1 MTKFPWKIYTRPILL
16 QIAIIATVLSVAGT
30 LAHTSLK
37 KRFTE
42 HLENQLHDIATL
54 LAADPLLEHAP
65 NFCRERVKGTNL
77 RISIIALSG
86 HVLCD
91 SHQEAFLMDNHS
103 NRPEV
108 IAALKF
114 GSGSSIR
121 YSDTIKS
128 DLMYV
133 AMMAQDQSHIVRVA
147 LPLTYLEHALDLL
160 EDVLWVV
167 LITVIFVL
175 SFFAMWTGRRLL
187 HPLAQILHKA
197 QVIMRHASTPQ
208 PTLKANQP
216 STDLPSTPD
225 DSDEFLTS
233 MVGEWAQLEN
243 SLDTIQKNLSE
254 KNAAF
259 AFERREQTAIMSAIS
274 EAIIAVDLRE
284 SVLFFNSRFA
294 IIFGRSIL
302 ERDKTL
308 TEVFRE
314 PKILDLFREVLKSG
328 QIAQLGAYAL
338 SSTDNRF
345 FSIVISPLKN
355 QTEAT
360 YGAVG
365 VFHDVTELKR
375 AEQIRIDFVA
385 NVSHEL
391 RTPLTAIKGYTE
403 TLASDM
409 KQHNGNVPQLWHDF
423 IQVIMR
429 NSDRLMSLINDLL
442 DLSSIEAS
450 DEINKSLIDTKEL
463 TERVIEKLHGAIQEK
478 QHEIAT
484 VFDVPVVT
492 GDLLRIEQ
500 VLTNLLDNACKYTPA
515 GGKIGVSWEYEKEG
529 RVVTL
534 RVADNGPGIP
544 PEHHDRLFERFYRV
558 DKGRSREMGGTGLG
572 LSIVKHIMQQHG
584 GNVRVQSALRAG
596 TSFVCTFPER

>member
-16 QIAIIATVLSVAGT
+16 QIVIITTVISVAGAI
-30 LAHTSLK
+30 AHTSLK

-42 HLENQLHDIATL
+42 HLENQLRDVATL
-54 LAADPLLEHAP
+54 LAVDPLPEQAHTY
-65 NFCRERVKGTNL
+65 CRDRVKSTNL
-77 RISIIALSG
+77 RLSIIALSG

-108 IAALKF
+108 TAALKF
-114 GSGSSIR
+114 GSGRSVR
-121 YSDTIKS
+121 YSETIKA

-133 AMMAQDQSHIVRVA
+133 AMMAEDHSYIVRVA

-160 EDVLWVV
+160 EDVLWGA
-167 LITVIFVL
+167 LITVIIVL

-187 HPLAQILHKA
+187 NPLAQILHKA
-197 QVIMRHASTPQ
+197 QVIVRHASTWQ
-208 PTLKANQP
+208 PTVKAV
-216 STDLPSTPD
+216 LPATELQTTQD
-225 DSDEFLTS
+225 DPDEFLTS
-233 MVGEWAQLEN
+233 MVGEWAQLEI

-254 KNAAF
+254 KNADF
-259 AFERREQTAIMSAIS
+259 AFERQEQTAIMSAIS
-274 EAIIAVDLRE
+274 EAIVAVDLHE

-308 TEVFRE
+308 TEIFRE
-314 PKILDLFREVLKSG
+314 PKILDMFRGVLKSG

-338 SSTDNRF
+338 SSTDSRF
-345 FSIVISPLKN
+345 FSIVISPLKD
-355 QTEAT
+355 QTGST

-403 TLASDM
+403 TLAGDM
-409 KQHNGNVPQLWHDF
+409 KQHNGDIPQLWHDF

-450 DEINKSLIDTKEL
+450 DKIIKTAIDTKEL
-463 TERVIEKLHGAIQEK
+463 TERVIEKLHSTIQDK
-478 QHEIAT
+478 QHEIST
-484 VFDVPVVT
+484 VFDVPVVL
-492 GDLLRIEQ
+492 GDLLRVEQ
-500 VLTNLLDNACKYTPA
+500 VLTNLLDNACKYTPT
-515 GGKIGVSWEYEKEG
+515 GGKIAVSWEYEQMG
-529 RVVTL
+529 RIVAL
-534 RVADNGPGIP
+534 RVSDNGPGIP
-544 PEHHDRLFERFYRV
+544 TEHHDRLFERFYRV

-584 GNVRVQSALRAG
+584 GNVRVQSASRVG
-596 TSFVCTFPER
+596 TTFICTFPDN